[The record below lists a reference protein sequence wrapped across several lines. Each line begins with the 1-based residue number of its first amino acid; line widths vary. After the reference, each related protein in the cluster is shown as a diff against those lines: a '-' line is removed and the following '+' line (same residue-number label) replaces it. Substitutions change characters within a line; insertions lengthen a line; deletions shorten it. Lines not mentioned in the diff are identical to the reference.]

1 MKKFKDYKNIADID
15 NNLYSANALK
25 IFKSALHSAL
35 FTNLFTK
42 NWKRKGSS
50 CFLNGEANMDKHVM
64 DSCQKRYSL
73 SLKWRVF

>member
-50 CFLNGEANMDKHVM
+50 CFLNSEATT
-64 DSCQKRYSL
+64 SYYP
-73 SLKWRVF
+73 RVP